1 MPAVP
6 GLRESEM
13 PCCCCSARHEIPG
26 AAGREGAVSLAA
38 HWAHTP
44 GPEVPIL
51 LDPAFLLFCPVE
63 GYPCSMSNNLTNGMT
78 LDQALA
84 EWKSKR
90 RRMGCVS
97 ATDFLCKRVPGFRPI
112 RLTRYL
118 ESGELYEHVVAT
130 DGLIIIDLAPYADRP
145 SS

>member
-1 MPAVP
+1 MPSRNHP
-6 GLRESEM
+6 NS
-13 PCCCCSARHEIPG
+13 
-26 AAGREGAVSLAA
+26 
-38 HWAHTP
+38 
-44 GPEVPIL
+44 
-51 LDPAFLLFCPVE
+51 
-63 GYPCSMSNNLTNGMT
+63 MT

-97 ATDFLCKRVPGFRPI
+97 ATDFLCKRVPGFRPM

-118 ESGELYEHVVAT
+118 ESGEIYEHVVAT
-130 DGLIIIDLAPYADRP
+130 DGLIVIDLAPYADCP